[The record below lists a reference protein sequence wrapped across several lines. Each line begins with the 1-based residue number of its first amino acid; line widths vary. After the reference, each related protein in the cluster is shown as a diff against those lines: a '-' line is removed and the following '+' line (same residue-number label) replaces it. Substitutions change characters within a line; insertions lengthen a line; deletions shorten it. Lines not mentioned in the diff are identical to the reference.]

1 MSETQPIADT
11 GTDVLGLGLPPITG
25 RTSSDDY
32 PYNPPTRELMV
43 NGKRQPYDG
52 PGVVNRSGELEL
64 FDDQNNPRF
73 YYPRDE
79 ATQLYYSLPSEQKMM
94 VLDIMERKGY
104 QTGTAARDINALEDL
119 LITANRLGRTW
130 DVTLRQLDQIAPDA
144 ADRVA
149 APRYR
154 VSSRADIAEIA
165 NQVAQ
170 RTLGRAFREDEV
182 QQFVAAYQGQEVGF
196 QQKMASKATRGAVVE
211 DIPSVDVAAE
221 QFAEQIAPTEANA
234 YKFLGAIDT
243 LRGVVGA
250 T

>member
-1 MSETQPIADT
+1 MSEMQPIADT
-11 GTDVLGLGLPPITG
+11 GTDVLGIGLPPITG

-32 PYNPPTRELMV
+32 PYNPPTRELV
-43 NGKRQPYDG
+43 VDGQRQPYDG
-52 PGVVNRSGELEL
+52 PGVVNRRGELEL
-64 FDDQNNPRF
+64 FDDANNPRF

-79 ATQLYYSLPSEQKMM
+79 AVQLYYSLPSEQKMM

-104 QTGTAARDINALEDL
+104 QTGTAARDINAFEDL

-130 DVTLRQLDQIAPDA
+130 DVTLRELDQIAPDV
-144 ADRVA
+144 ADR

-165 NQVAQ
+165 NHVAQ
-170 RTLGRAFREDEV
+170 RTIGRSFREDEV
-182 QQFVAAYQGQEVGF
+182 QKFVAAYQGQEVGF
-196 QQKMASKATRGAVVE
+196 QQRMSGAGVVE
-211 DIPSVDVAAE
+211 EIPSVDVAAE

-234 YKFLGAIDT
+234 YKFLGAIDM
-243 LRGVVGA
+243 LRGSIGA

>member
-1 MSETQPIADT
+1 MSEMQPIADT
-11 GTDVLGLGLPPITG
+11 GTDVLGIGLPPITG

-32 PYNPPTRELMV
+32 PYNPPTRELV
-43 NGKRQPYDG
+43 VDGQRQPYDG
-52 PGVVNRSGELEL
+52 PGVVNRRGELEL
-64 FDDQNNPRF
+64 FDDMNNPRF

-79 ATQLYYSLPSEQKMM
+79 AVQLYYSLPSEQKMM

-130 DVTLRQLDQIAPDA
+130 DVTLRELDQIAPDV
-144 ADRVA
+144 ADQVA

-154 VSSRADIAEIA
+154 VSSRADITEIA

-170 RTLGRAFREDEV
+170 RTIGRSFREDEV
-182 QQFVAAYQGQEVGF
+182 QKFVAAYQGQEVGF
-196 QQKMASKATRGAVVE
+196 QQRMSGAGVVE

-234 YKFLGAIDT
+234 YKFLGAIDM
-243 LRGVVGA
+243 LRGSIGA

>member
-1 MSETQPIADT
+1 MSEIQPIADT

-25 RTSSDDY
+25 RTSSADY

-43 NGKRQPYDG
+43 DGQRQPYDG

-79 ATQLYYSLPSEQKMM
+79 ATQLYYSLPSEQKLM

-130 DVTLRQLDQIAPDA
+130 DVTLRQLDQIAPDV
-144 ADRVA
+144 ADKVA

-182 QQFVAAYQGQEVGF
+182 QQFVSAYQGQEVGF
-196 QQKMASKATRGAVVE
+196 QQRMAGSGVVE